1 MLADPSEIRRPCIH
15 HGAID
20 WSKATV
26 QLTGEGMMRAIKEGE
41 ARQAQSMEVLRPAAR
56 EAQRMLGITPT
67 KRRPG
72 NNMITG
78 PVMRGPKK
86 TAGLGGDHPLT
97 TKQNACRTPRK
108 KMAQQPKPVTNRA
121 STRAE
126 DATQPCTRRPLTQV
140 RTGEVSDLGCHRS
153 WGLKLLRTTPYYD
166 NLFSALN

>member
-86 TAGLGGDHPLT
+86 TPGLEEATRSPQS
-97 TKQNACRTPRK
+97 KMRAAPPEK
-108 KMAQQPKPVTNRA
+108 KMAQQPKPVTN
-121 STRAE
+121 
-126 DATQPCTRRPLTQV
+126 
-140 RTGEVSDLGCHRS
+140 
-153 WGLKLLRTTPYYD
+153 
-166 NLFSALN
+166 